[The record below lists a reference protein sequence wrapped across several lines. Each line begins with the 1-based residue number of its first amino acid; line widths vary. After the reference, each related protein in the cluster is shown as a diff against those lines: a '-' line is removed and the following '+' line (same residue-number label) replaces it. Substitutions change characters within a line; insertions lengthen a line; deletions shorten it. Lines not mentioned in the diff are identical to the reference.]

1 MTAATLA
8 DGTAYAPAM
17 VLPHDELGAGPAV
30 MLLHAG
36 IADRR
41 MWTEHL
47 EPLAAAG
54 RRAVAVDLPGF
65 GDAPLRPGLQA
76 PWLDV
81 LETMDALGARP
92 DCPGRLLVRRCGG
105 AGDGRHRPRPRQQP
119 SCWPPRPAPD
129 ITPSNR
135 LQVAW
140 DAEETALE
148 RGDLDSAVEAV
159 LDAWLAADAPAGLR
173 ERVGTMQRRAL
184 ELQADPPEMTDA
196 VDPLDQDPRLIESL
210 ELPALC
216 LAGHDDMP
224 DFVTSAHRLSEVLP
238 RGSYQQIDNAR
249 HLIPLE
255 APETFRAALIDFLT
269 ASA

>member
-8 DGTAYAPAM
+8 DSRAYSGAM
-17 VLPHDELGAGPAV
+17 VLPHDELGSGPAV
-30 MLLHAG
+30 VLLHAG

-65 GDAPLRPGLQA
+65 GDAALQPGLQA

-81 LETMDALGARP
+81 LETMDALAVDRAA
-92 DCPGRLLVRRCGG
+92 LVGCSFGG
-105 AGDGRHRPRPRQQP
+105 AVALVTAVTARERV
-119 SCWPPRPAPD
+119 SALVLASAPAPD
-129 ITPSNR
+129 IKPSNR
-135 LQVAW
+135 LRAAW

-148 RGDLDSAVEAV
+148 RDDVDGAVEAV
-159 LDAWLAADAPAGLR
+159 LHAWLAPDAPAQLR
-173 ERVGTMQRRAL
+173 ERVGAMQHRVF
-184 ELQADPPEMTDA
+184 ELQADPPEMSDA
-196 VDPLDQDPRLIESL
+196 VDPLDEDPGLIESL

-216 LAGHDDMP
+216 LAGRDDMP
-224 DFVTSAHRLSEVLP
+224 DFVTSARRLSEALP
-238 RGSYQQIDNAR
+238 RGRYQQIDNAR

-255 APETFRAALIDFLT
+255 APEAFRAALIDFLA

>member
-8 DGTAYAPAM
+8 DGRAYAAAM

-30 MLLHAG
+30 VLLHAG

-54 RRAVAVDLPGF
+54 RRVVAVDLPGF
-65 GDAPLRPGLQA
+65 GDAALRPGLQA

-81 LETMDALGARP
+81 LETMDALALDRAA
-92 DCPGRLLVRRCGG
+92 LVGCSFGG
-105 AGDGRHRPRPRQQP
+105 AVALVTAVTARDRV
-119 SCWPPRPAPD
+119 SALVLASAPAPA

-135 LQVAW
+135 LRAAW

-148 RGDLDSAVEAV
+148 RGDVDGAVKAV
-159 LDAWLAADAPAGLR
+159 LDAWLAPDAPAQLR
-173 ERVGTMQRRAL
+173 ERVGTMQRRAF
-184 ELQADPPEMTDA
+184 ELQADPPEMSDA
-196 VDPLDQDPRLIESL
+196 ADPLDEDPGLIESL
-210 ELPALC
+210 ELPTLC
-216 LAGHDDMP
+216 LAGRDDMP
-224 DFVTSAHRLSEVLP
+224 DFVTSAHWLSETLP
-238 RGSYQQIDNAR
+238 GGSYQQIDNAR

-255 APETFRAALIDFLT
+255 APDTFRAALIDFLT

>member
-8 DGTAYAPAM
+8 DGRAYAAAM
-17 VLPHDELGAGPAV
+17 VLPHDELGTGPAV
-30 MLLHAG
+30 VLLHAG

-81 LETMDALGARP
+81 LETMDALALDRAA
-92 DCPGRLLVRRCGG
+92 LVGCSFGG
-105 AGDGRHRPRPRQQP
+105 AVALVTAVTARDRV
-119 SCWPPRPAPD
+119 SALVLASAPAPD

-135 LQVAW
+135 LRAAW

-148 RGDLDSAVEAV
+148 RGDLDGAVEAV
-159 LDAWLAADAPAGLR
+159 LDAWLAGR
-173 ERVGTMQRRAL
+173 
-184 ELQADPPEMTDA
+184 
-196 VDPLDQDPRLIESL
+196 
-210 ELPALC
+210 
-216 LAGHDDMP
+216 DDMP
-224 DFVTSAHRLSEVLP
+224 DFVTSARRLSEALP
-238 RGSYQQIDNAR
+238 RGSYRQIDNAR

-255 APETFRAALIDFLT
+255 APETFRAALIDFLI